1 MLNTFSVLPLRICH
15 LAFFFLPPFPS
26 PPAPPLSEGYKL
38 KENKTTSLGFMGFN
52 SCQARLLVFL
62 LQREIALELTFAEH
76 RLKAAESGRR
86 VRGGPMMQG
95 RRDALLAL
103 SVQSESKRCPSEQ
116 LSAPQGKNKK

>member
-15 LAFFFLPPFPS
+15 LAFFFLPLFPS

-62 LQREIALELTFAEH
+62 LQREITLELTFAEH
-76 RLKAAESGRR
+76 RPKAEENGRW
-86 VRGGPMMQG
+86 VRGGPTKRG
-95 RRDALLAL
+95 RRDALFAL
-103 SVQSESKRCPSEQ
+103 PVQPESKRCPAQQ
-116 LSAPQGKNKK
+116 LSATQGTNKK